1 MCVTTLS
8 KCYYGTFN
16 GQFPFPLPVGTV
28 TVRIQYLTEHM
39 KKNRKDK
46 SCLRSLIQL
55 VQRRT
60 KLLKVL
66 KDTDTDKY
74 YDIIKELGLR
84 EPVVRKYLQKQRKK
98 K

>member
-1 MCVTTLS
+1 MCDD
-8 KCYYGTFN
+8 
-16 GQFPFPLPVGTV
+16 PFQILIALAPHPTQCLVGTV

-60 KLLKVL
+60 KLLKFL
-66 KDTDTDKY
+66 KETDTDKY
-74 YDIIKELGLR
+74 YGILKELGLR
-84 EPVVRKYLQKQRKK
+84 EPVVQKYLQKQSKK

>member
-1 MCVTTLS
+1 MSYSSTHST
-8 KCYYGTFN
+8 
-16 GQFPFPLPVGTV
+16 VGAL

-55 VQRRT
+55 VHRRR
-60 KLLKVL
+60 KLLLMLKETDVGKYQAIL
-66 KDTDTDKY
+66 KD
-74 YDIIKELGLR
+74 LGLR
-84 EPVVRKYLQKQRKK
+84 EPTVQKYLQKRRKK

>member
-1 MCVTTLS
+1 M
-8 KCYYGTFN
+8 
-16 GQFPFPLPVGTV
+16 

-84 EPVVRKYLQKQRKK
+84 EPVVQKYLQKQRKK